1 MRRFRSVSRS
11 EQAREEVRMHSH
23 DAPEDPVLSQE
34 TIQTLARL
42 QGVAERLERAV
53 VRLESMTG
61 EE

>member
-1 MRRFRSVSRS
+1 MSRS